1 MAANSFE
8 AKRVLDGSGMSIN
21 HTPAGALDAGEVVI
35 IGDSILGIAE
45 VAIAAGVEGS
55 LSMDGVFDMA
65 KEATNDTFTAGDL
78 VAWDIADNTIIA
90 IAEATTGDKGCGQV
104 TADAAATDA
113 TVEVLVFP
121 IAVVVTAG
129 S

>member
-21 HTPAGALDAGEVVI
+21 HTPAGAIDAGEVVI

-45 VAIAAGVEGS
+45 VDIAAGVEGS

-65 KEATNDTFTAGDL
+65 KEATSDTFTAGDL
-78 VAWDIADNTIIA
+78 VAWDISENIIIA
-90 IAEATTGDKGCGQV
+90 IANVATGDKGCGQV
-104 TADAAATDA
+104 TADAAATDS